1 MGVAAIGKVE
11 WSHNLHSSVNTCGP
25 MTVIMCKLPAQL
37 ARSVRAGLKCS
48 PGTTLMGSED
58 GVGQNTAAAPGLL
71 LDSVWPLYCSC
82 VPVKVSCVAPAML
95 AWSHT
100 ITRLLLLQ
108 AVLALGCWLPVRRP
122 LRGGGGLLLLGPL
135 KLLEVIIVLKKI
147 VGITLVV
154 LLGVLLLVDDGLSHL
169 SFGVLGGA
177 LGVRWGQVLSRLL

>member
-1 MGVAAIGKVE
+1 
-11 WSHNLHSSVNTCGP
+11 
-25 MTVIMCKLPAQL
+25 
-37 ARSVRAGLKCS
+37 
-48 PGTTLMGSED
+48 MGSED

-122 LRGGGGLLLLGPL
+122 LRGGGGLLAGGFLVELR
-135 KLLEVIIVLKKI
+135 
-147 VGITLVV
+147 LVV
-154 LLGVLLLVDDGLSHL
+154 DLVGAGLLALPLPRGLAPMSTTL
-169 SFGVLGGA
+169 
-177 LGVRWGQVLSRLL
+177 Q